1 MAKGSTKAPKKRET
15 KISSVLKELE
25 NSKIAYNEVKAFKS
39 KKPTEKEVIERL
51 GGGDTTKGSCA
62 SLALAYIGNMAGMDV
77 LDYRGGKSQEFFSS
91 NTAKM
96 LRDMGGHVEKHTDD
110 FVSVNKLTP
119 HIKEGERYL
128 LAAAGHA
135 AIVKRDNGKLFYLE
149 LQDPEKNGYHPL
161 DGKAFRKRFG
171 AKRSHSHYGQK
182 YEARCILIET
192 SKVAK
197 DGGLQRLL
205 GYLNTAADKQKKG
218 DKGKKK

>member
-15 KISSVLKELE
+15 KIGNVLGQLE
-25 NSKIAYNEVKAFKS
+25 NSKIAFNEVTTFKG

-62 SLALAYIGNMAGMDV
+62 SLALAYIGNMAGLDV
-77 LDYRGGKSQEFFSS
+77 LDYRGGKSQEFFSY

-96 LRDMGGHVEKHTDD
+96 LADMGGHVEQHTNDY
-110 FVSVNKLTP
+110 VSVNKLTP
-119 HIKEGERYL
+119 HIKEGGRYL
-128 LAAAGHA
+128 LAAAKHA
-135 AIVKRDNGKLFYLE
+135 AIVKREKGKLFYLE

-161 DGKAFRKRFG
+161 DGKAFKKRFG

-182 YEARCILIET
+182 YAPHSVLIET

-205 GYLNTAADKQKKG
+205 GYLNTAEDMQKKG
-218 DKGKKK
+218 VKGKKK